1 MATHLIIRCTCG
13 RVVRGDDEASLLAAA
28 WTHIRSS
35 HPDLVGR
42 LTDDELL
49 EMVTAA

>member
-1 MATHLIIRCTCG
+1 MATHLIIRCM
-13 RVVRGDDEASLLAAA
+13 RLLRRGK
-28 WTHIRSS
+28 HIRSS

>member
-1 MATHLIIRCTCG
+1 MATHLIIRCT
-13 RVVRGDDEASLLAAA
+13 A
-28 WTHIRSS
+28 WKHIRSS